1 MPATTVIDYCTAR
14 IGALDAKIGRI
25 GVDLQTLRGGERA
38 QVAALTTARQAIEN
52 ADQALRDVRAQL
64 AAIALPAAGDP
75 LLAQMHA
82 ARIARGKAASDLLGA
97 EEALLQTRTK
107 IATAERARDA
117 AKARRDGL
125 AQLQARSAPAHQARQ
140 ALLAALAAAPRLPVQ
155 DAAAAANAGDGA
167 AAETAVKLDMPE
179 MLLNRLRNRRAH
191 LLTMQTQMQN
201 MRDALAAVQAQFG
214 AGIDPATGTA
224 AAAARLALVESRGR
238 ALTDEAAA
246 QLASAARALQVLRA
260 RSARLTAEER
270 TALAS
275 MPAATAELAT
285 RNSAKDKQAAM
296 EAKLLAFFAA
306 DSERHRVLSTLEVED
321 PDDFPPATAGARKTA
336 YNKAVGDANT
346 AATELAT
353 ADTGY
358 SAKHRAA
365 IDDWLACIS
374 DDLWD
379 DVESLLASRAALQ
392 AIDAANPA
400 ALRTA
405 ILDAE
410 QALVDSLHAE
420 DKRLAQA
427 QAAARDWQATQQLLA
442 NDPGA
447 GGRRLKVRL
456 RSAP

>member
-117 AKARRDGL
+117 AKARHDGL
-125 AQLQARSAPAHQARQ
+125 AQWQARSAPAHQARQ

-260 RSARLTAEER
+260 RSARLTADER
-270 TALAS
+270 TALAA
-275 MPAATAELAT
+275 MPAE
-285 RNSAKDKQAAM
+285 
-296 EAKLLAFFAA
+296 
-306 DSERHRVLSTLEVED
+306 
-321 PDDFPPATAGARKTA
+321 
-336 YNKAVGDANT
+336 
-346 AATELAT
+346 T
-353 ADTGY
+353 ADLGPRK
-358 SAKHRAA
+358 SA
-365 IDDWLACIS
+365 L
-374 DDLWD
+374 
-379 DVESLLASRAALQ
+379 
-392 AIDAANPA
+392 
-400 ALRTA
+400 
-405 ILDAE
+405 
-410 QALVDSLHAE
+410 
-420 DKRLAQA
+420 
-427 QAAARDWQATQQLLA
+427 
-442 NDPGA
+442 
-447 GGRRLKVRL
+447 
-456 RSAP
+456 